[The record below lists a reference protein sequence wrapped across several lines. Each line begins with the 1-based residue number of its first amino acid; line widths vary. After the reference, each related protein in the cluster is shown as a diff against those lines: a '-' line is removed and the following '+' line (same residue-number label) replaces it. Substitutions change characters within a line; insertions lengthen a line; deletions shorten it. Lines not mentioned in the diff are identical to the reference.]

1 MEFRE
6 KTRNC
11 KSRDNLI
18 KERDEKDKKEKIR
31 DLMDKIKKNNELF
44 ESDISNL
51 IINCFIEK
59 NYSSLHIN
67 DINTSLSKSKKY
79 EGSPRKFNLRNDIIN
94 SLKNNIIFHQ
104 IKKKNK
110 FELNLE
116 KTYNYLTSFL
126 DSSVSNS
133 NINGSNSIS
142 RISKK
147 SIVENSIE
155 NGFVQTSPVFN
166 FPEEQNSTVNFNQ
179 DDNQQQQKYSYSND
193 EDNCFTFGEQSQIK
207 ANKII
212 NKQDDEEIVIEY
224 NEDDLKKF
232 NRNNFTEEEFN
243 ELEKRANEK
252 YIDNFEVL
260 FDKNKYLSN
269 LPQNLKDLFKLYKKN
284 NENKTDFSNL
294 DNKLNQIYSFIKDL
308 ELNDI
313 NHFNKLSTS
322 FNEKKAEF
330 INTYKVIKIQYD
342 SWKLMCSIDLT
353 KDKNYKQIQRNE
365 KETMKQLI
373 DELKKVFQN
382 IQKDYEETK
391 SYEKKIIDIISK
403 IKLSLREI
411 CDEFLEAQKENYQ
424 DFYSIVNNI
433 VNYQIDLIKV
443 NINDTVKCFYCYI
456 DEIEKYYLDI

>member
-31 DLMDKIKKNNELF
+31 DLIDKIKKNNELF

-67 DINTSLSKSKKY
+67 DINSSLSKSKKY

-116 KTYNYLTSFL
+116 RTYNYLTSFL

-142 RISKK
+142 RLSKK

-252 YIDNFEVL
+252 YIVNFEVL

-269 LPQNLKDLFKLYKKN
+269 LQQNLKDLFKLYKKN

-294 DNKLNQIYSFIKDL
+294 DSKLNQIYSFIKDL
-308 ELNDI
+308 ELNNI
-313 NHFNKLSTS
+313 NPFNKLSTS

-330 INTYKVIKIQYD
+330 INTYKVIKIQYN

-353 KDKNYKQIQRNE
+353 RDKNYKQIQRNE

-373 DELKKVFQN
+373 DEMKKVFQH

-411 CDEFLEAQKENYQ
+411 CDEFLEAQKELYQ

-433 VNYQIDLIKV
+433 VNYQIALIKV

>member
-11 KSRDNLI
+11 KSRDSLI

-67 DINTSLSKSKKY
+67 DINSSLSKSKKY
-79 EGSPRKFNLRNDIIN
+79 EGSPIKFTLRNDIIN

-142 RISKK
+142 RLSKK

-224 NEDDLKKF
+224 NEDDFNKF

-243 ELEKRANEK
+243 EKMGEYASNLQKYFDEGNELQKEIMEQLGKVRLEK
-252 YIDNFEVL
+252 
-260 FDKNKYLSN
+260 
-269 LPQNLKDLFKLYKKN
+269 
-284 NENKTDFSNL
+284 
-294 DNKLNQIYSFIKDL
+294 
-308 ELNDI
+308 
-313 NHFNKLSTS
+313 
-322 FNEKKAEF
+322 
-330 INTYKVIKIQYD
+330 
-342 SWKLMCSIDLT
+342 
-353 KDKNYKQIQRNE
+353 
-365 KETMKQLI
+365 
-373 DELKKVFQN
+373 
-382 IQKDYEETK
+382 
-391 SYEKKIIDIISK
+391 
-403 IKLSLREI
+403 
-411 CDEFLEAQKENYQ
+411 
-424 DFYSIVNNI
+424 
-433 VNYQIDLIKV
+433 
-443 NINDTVKCFYCYI
+443 
-456 DEIEKYYLDI
+456 

>member
-11 KSRDNLI
+11 KSRDSLI

-31 DLMDKIKKNNELF
+31 DLIDKIKKNNELF

-67 DINTSLSKSKKY
+67 DINSSLSKSKKY
-79 EGSPRKFNLRNDIIN
+79 EGSPIKFNLRNDIIKKI
-94 SLKNNIIFHQ
+94 KNNIIFHQ

-142 RISKK
+142 RLSKK

-232 NRNNFTEEEFN
+232 NRNNFTDEEFN

-269 LPQNLKDLFKLYKKN
+269 LQQNLKDLFKLYKKN

-294 DNKLNQIYSFIKDL
+294 DSKLNQIYSFIKDL
-308 ELNDI
+308 ELNNI
-313 NHFNKLSTS
+313 NPYNKLSSS

-330 INTYKVIKIQYD
+330 INTYKVIKIQYN

-353 KDKNYKQIQRNE
+353 RDKSYKQIQRNE

-373 DELKKVFQN
+373 DEMKKVFQN

-403 IKLSLREI
+403 IKLNLREI
-411 CDEFLEAQKENYQ
+411 CDEFLETQKEIYQ

-433 VNYQIDLIKV
+433 VNYQIALIKV

>member
-11 KSRDNLI
+11 KSRDSLI

-31 DLMDKIKKNNELF
+31 DLIDKIKKNNELF

-67 DINTSLSKSKKY
+67 DINSSLSKSKKY
-79 EGSPRKFNLRNDIIN
+79 EGSPIKFNLRNDIIN

-142 RISKK
+142 RLSKK
-147 SIVENSIE
+147 SMVENSIE

-260 FDKNKYLSN
+260 FDKNKYFILHFIIIIFNVKIN
-269 LPQNLKDLFKLYKKN
+269 L
-284 NENKTDFSNL
+284 
-294 DNKLNQIYSFIKDL
+294 
-308 ELNDI
+308 
-313 NHFNKLSTS
+313 
-322 FNEKKAEF
+322 
-330 INTYKVIKIQYD
+330 
-342 SWKLMCSIDLT
+342 
-353 KDKNYKQIQRNE
+353 
-365 KETMKQLI
+365 
-373 DELKKVFQN
+373 
-382 IQKDYEETK
+382 
-391 SYEKKIIDIISK
+391 
-403 IKLSLREI
+403 
-411 CDEFLEAQKENYQ
+411 
-424 DFYSIVNNI
+424 
-433 VNYQIDLIKV
+433 
-443 NINDTVKCFYCYI
+443 
-456 DEIEKYYLDI
+456 YY

>member
-79 EGSPRKFNLRNDIIN
+79 ESSPRKFNLRNDIIN

-142 RISKK
+142 RLSKK
-147 SIVENSIE
+147 SMVENSIE

-269 LPQNLKDLFKLYKKN
+269 LQQNLKDLFKLYKKN

-294 DNKLNQIYSFIKDL
+294 DSKLNQIYSFIKDL
-308 ELNDI
+308 ELNNI
-313 NHFNKLSTS
+313 NPYNKLSSS

-330 INTYKVIKIQYD
+330 INTYKVIKIQYN

-353 KDKNYKQIQRNE
+353 RDKNYKQIQRNE

-373 DELKKVFQN
+373 DEMKKVFQN

-403 IKLSLREI
+403 IKLNLREI
-411 CDEFLEAQKENYQ
+411 CDEFLETQKELYQ

-433 VNYQIDLIKV
+433 VNYQIALIKV

>member
-11 KSRDNLI
+11 KSRDSLI

-31 DLMDKIKKNNELF
+31 DLIDKIKKNNELF

-67 DINTSLSKSKKY
+67 DINSSLSKSKKY

-142 RISKK
+142 RLSKK

-232 NRNNFTEEEFN
+232 NRNNFTEEEFI

-252 YIDNFEVL
+252 YIDNFEVF

-284 NENKTDFSNL
+284 NENKTDFFNL
-294 DNKLNQIYSFIKDL
+294 DNKLNQIYSLIKDL
-308 ELNDI
+308 ELNHI
-313 NHFNKLSTS
+313 NPFNKLSTS

-411 CDEFLEAQKENYQ
+411 CDEFLVAQKELYQ

-433 VNYQIDLIKV
+433 VNYQIALIKV

>member
-11 KSRDNLI
+11 KSRDSLI

-31 DLMDKIKKNNELF
+31 DLIDKIKKNNELF

-67 DINTSLSKSKKY
+67 DINSSLSKSKKY

-142 RISKK
+142 RLSKK
-147 SIVENSIE
+147 SMVENSIE

-179 DDNQQQQKYSYSND
+179 DENQQQQKYSYSND

-232 NRNNFTEEEFN
+232 NRNNFTEEEFI

-269 LPQNLKDLFKLYKKN
+269 LQQNLKDLFKLYKKN

-294 DNKLNQIYSFIKDL
+294 DSKLNQIYSFIKDL
-308 ELNDI
+308 ELNNI
-313 NHFNKLSTS
+313 NPYNKLSTS

-330 INTYKVIKIQYD
+330 INTYKVIKIQYN

-353 KDKNYKQIQRNE
+353 RDKNYKQIQRNE

-373 DELKKVFQN
+373 DEMKKVFQS

-411 CDEFLEAQKENYQ
+411 CDEFLETQKELYK

-433 VNYQIDLIKV
+433 VNYQIALIKV

>member
-6 KTRNC
+6 KTRTC

-31 DLMDKIKKNNELF
+31 DLIDKIKKNNELF

-79 EGSPRKFNLRNDIIN
+79 EGSPIKFNLRNDIIN

-232 NRNNFTEEEFN
+232 NRNNFTEEEFI

-308 ELNDI
+308 ELNGI
-313 NHFNKLSTS
+313 NPFNKLSTS

-330 INTYKVIKIQYD
+330 INTYKVIKILYD
-342 SWKLMCSIDLT
+342 SWKLMGSIDLT

-391 SYEKKIIDIISK
+391 SYEKKITDIISK

-411 CDEFLEAQKENYQ
+411 CDEFLETQKELYQ
-424 DFYSIVNNI
+424 DFYYIVNNI
-433 VNYQIDLIKV
+433 VNYQIALIKV